1 MPALTEPGKEER
13 MLGMNSSVEC
23 FSKKNSSRT
32 GWVNQAHFNSK
43 PRRGSN
49 FVIQQNRITFQRRL
63 FTSWNHKMD
72 GCEKNYLWYD
82 CVSQSKRSP
91 SIFLIRGKK
100 IFVWRVCLLKA
111 EKEGPPIFSYLKIK
125 KFFHPAITDIIF
137 FTVFPSLP

>member
-1 MPALTEPGKEER
+1 MPALTELGKGGK

-49 FVIQQNRITFQRRL
+49 FVIHQNRITFQWRL
-63 FTSWNHKMD
+63 FTSWNNKMD
-72 GCEKNYLWYD
+72 GCEKNYLSYD

-100 IFVWRVCLLKA
+100 ILVWRVCLLKA
-111 EKEGPPIFSYLKIK
+111 EKEGPPVFSYLKMK
-125 KFFHPAITDIIF
+125 SFFIRPSLILSF
-137 FTVFPSLP
+137 FTVFSSLS